1 MKKLVAMI
9 SVSVMAVS
17 SSAIADVYLGGKM
30 GQTWLDDACRAGNV
44 CEDRDATLG
53 AYLGYN
59 VNHWFAIEAGYDML
73 GKFTG
78 VGLNDERV
86 KAITFAP
93 KFSLP
98 ISQSVDLYAKL
109 GGAYV
114 DYGSESDYSF
124 LGAAGAEF
132 FVTPN
137 VSLRTEYQLLTDI
150 NNDQV
155 RAEANTVSLGV
166 SYRFGGASQPATVSE
181 SRPVEVEEVIIV
193 EEAPVIDVQPK
204 IVKKTFEF
212 QQLDS
217 SNFAVNSAKLNEESK
232 EQLSDLVLFL
242 NEYPQANVI
251 VTGHTDSSGSAA
263 YNQTL
268 SEKRAKAVAD
278 AIVERG
284 IEPSR
289 ISWKG
294 EGESKPIASNATA
307 HGRELNRRV
316 DIVIPEFEYSVK
328 Q

>member
-9 SVSVMAVS
+9 SASLMAAS
-17 SSAIADVYLGGKM
+17 SSAIADVYLGGKI
-30 GQTWLDDACRAGNV
+30 GQTWFDDSCRSGEACD
-44 CEDRDATLG
+44 DRDTTLG

-59 VNHWFAIEAGYDML
+59 MNDWLAVEAGYDML

-86 KAITFAP
+86 KAITLAP
-93 KFSLP
+93 KFTLP
-98 ISQSVDLYAKL
+98 ISQHVGLYAKL

-114 DYGSESDYSF
+114 DYGSENDYSF

-132 FVTPN
+132 AVSSN

-166 SYRFGGASQPATVSE
+166 SYRFGGNTQPATESE
-181 SRPVEVEEVIIV
+181 SRPVEEVAMIEEEPIV
-193 EEAPVIDVQPK
+193 EAEPK
-204 IVKKTFEF
+204 IVHKTFEF
-212 QQLDS
+212 QKLDS
-217 SNFAVNSAKLNEESK
+217 NNFALNSAKLKEESK
-232 EQLSDLVLFL
+232 EQLNDLVLFL
-242 NEYPQANVI
+242 NEYPQANVV
-251 VTGHTDSSGSAA
+251 VTGHTDSSGAAA

-289 ISWKG
+289 VSWKG
-294 EGESKPIASNATA
+294 EGENKPVASNATA
-307 HGRELNRRV
+307 NGRELNRRV